1 MATADLVMARSAAPA
16 DSPGGSPTPLDP
28 QRAALL
34 AHLVGELAALPGVA
48 AIVLGGSY
56 AAGCARPD
64 SDLDIGLYYR
74 AEDPFRVREVR
85 SVAESV
91 AVDPP
96 TVTGYYAWGPWVNGG
111 AWIHTAAG
119 KVDFL
124 YRNLDQVEQTI
135 DEALAGIV
143 RHDFS
148 QQPTFGFYSIMYLAE
163 TQICRPLH
171 DPHGVV
177 AHLKARVAAY
187 PPLLKQKVIADALWS
202 VEFTLLHADGYAARG
217 DIYNT
222 VGCLT
227 RCATNLTQALF
238 ARNETYF
245 LTDKRA
251 LAAAANF
258 AVQPQHFAARLEAI
272 LAHPGGDPTALT
284 ESVGAMR
291 KLWREL
297 CALSTAWY
305 SDSTW
310 KL

>member
-1 MATADLVMARSAAPA
+1 MAIAESVTAEAVIGDP
-16 DSPGGSPTPLDP
+16 PILDP

-34 AHLVGELAALPGVA
+34 AQLVQELAALPGVV

-56 AAGCARPD
+56 AAGAARPD
-64 SDLDIGLYYR
+64 SDLDIGLYYC

-85 SVAESV
+85 RVAEMV
-91 AVDPP
+91 AVQPP

-163 TQICRPLH
+163 TRICRPLH
-171 DPHGVV
+171 DPQGVI
-177 AHLKARVAAY
+177 AHLKSRVAAY
-187 PPLLKQKVIADALWS
+187 PPLLKQKVIADSLWS

-217 DIYNT
+217 DVYNT
-222 VGCLT
+222 AGCLT
-227 RCATNLTQALF
+227 RCAANLAQALLRSMKF
-238 ARNETYF
+238 T
-245 LTDKRA
+245 
-251 LAAAANF
+251 
-258 AVQPQHFAARLEAI
+258 
-272 LAHPGGDPTALT
+272 
-284 ESVGAMR
+284 S
-291 KLWREL
+291 
-297 CALSTAWY
+297 
-305 SDSTW
+305 
-310 KL
+310 

>member
-1 MATADLVMARSAAPA
+1 MDIA
-16 DSPGGSPTPLDP
+16 DP

-34 AHLVGELAALPGVA
+34 GQLVEELAALPGVV

-56 AAGCARPD
+56 AEGAQTPA
-64 SDLDIGLYYR
+64 SDMDIGLYYR

-85 SVAESV
+85 QVAEKV
-91 AVDPP
+91 AVQPP

-111 AWIHTAAG
+111 AWIQTAAG

-148 QQPTFGFYSIMYLAE
+148 QQPTFGFYSTMYLAE

-171 DPHGVV
+171 DPHKVI

-187 PPLLKQKVIADALWS
+187 PPLLKQKTIADSLWS
-202 VEFTLLHADGYAARG
+202 VEFTLLHADTYAARA
-217 DIYNT
+217 DVFNT

-227 RCATNLTQALF
+227 RCATNLVQALF
-238 ARNETYF
+238 ALNETYC
-245 LTDKRA
+245 LSDKRA
-251 LAAAANF
+251 LRTIAG
-258 AVQPQHFAARLEAI
+258 FAAQPIHFGERLTAI
-272 LAHPGGDPTALT
+272 LAHPGCDTPALT
-284 ESVGAMR
+284 QSVEAMR
-291 KLWREL
+291 DLWRET
-297 CALSTAWY
+297 CALSTAYYGGSVW
-305 SDSTW
+305 
-310 KL
+310 